1 MNVQANAPTDLKSD
15 LKSGAG
21 VGELWAGVLV
31 GPTAM
36 LLQLEINYALVL
48 WACATG
54 HTWPLHVVS
63 LLALLATI
71 VAGVLAYGVWFR
83 MNTDEDSG
91 GPLARSR
98 FMAAVGILISL
109 LMAAV
114 IVAQWLPVFIHHP
127 CER

>member
-1 MNVQANAPTDLKSD
+1 VQANATAD
-15 LKSGAG
+15 LKSGVG

-36 LLQLEINYALVL
+36 LLQLELNYALVL
-48 WACATG
+48 WSCATG
-54 HTWPLHVVS
+54 HTWPLHLVS
-63 LLALLATI
+63 VLALLFTMA
-71 VAGVLAYGVWFR
+71 AGLLAYRIWR
-83 MNTDEDSG
+83 RLATNEDSG

-98 FMAAVGILISL
+98 FMAAVGLLISL

>member
-1 MNVQANAPTDLKSD
+1 MNVHANAAAD
-15 LKSGAG
+15 LKSGEG
-21 VGELWAGVLV
+21 VGQLWAGVLV

-36 LLQLEINYALVL
+36 LLQLETNYGLVL
-48 WACATG
+48 WACRTG

-63 LLALLATI
+63 LVALLATI

-83 MNTDEDSG
+83 LNTEEDGG

-98 FMAAVGILISL
+98 FMSAVGILISL

>member
-1 MNVQANAPTDLKSD
+1 MNVQANAAAD
-15 LKSGAG
+15 LKSGVG

-36 LLQLEINYALVL
+36 LLQLETNYALVL
-48 WACATG
+48 WACRTG
-54 HTWPLHVVS
+54 HTWPLHAVS
-63 LLALLATI
+63 LFALLATI

-83 MNTDEDSG
+83 LNTEEDSG

-114 IVAQWLPVFIHHP
+114 IVAQWLPIFIHHP

>member
-1 MNVQANAPTDLKSD
+1 MNGQANAAED

-36 LLQLEINYALVL
+36 MLQLEGNYALVL
-48 WACATG
+48 WACRTG
-54 HTWPLHVVS
+54 HTWPLHAVS
-63 LLALLATI
+63 LFALLATI
-71 VAGVLAYGVWFR
+71 VAGVMAYGVWFR
-83 MNTDEDSG
+83 LNSEEDAG
-91 GPLARSR
+91 GSLARSR

>member
-1 MNVQANAPTDLKSD
+1 MNVQANASGE

-21 VGELWAGVLV
+21 IGELWAGVLV

-36 LLQLEINYALVL
+36 LLQLETNYALVL
-48 WACATG
+48 WACRTG

-63 LLALLATI
+63 LFALLATI

-83 MNTDEDSG
+83 LNTEEDSG

-114 IVAQWLPVFIHHP
+114 IVAQWLPIFIHHP

>member
-1 MNVQANAPTDLKSD
+1 VEANATAD

-36 LLQLEINYALVL
+36 LLQLETNYGLVL
-48 WACATG
+48 WSCATG
-54 HTWPLHVVS
+54 KTWPLHLVS
-63 LLALLATI
+63 LVALLATV
-71 VAGVLAYGVWFR
+71 VAGWLAYRVWGR
-83 MNTDEDSG
+83 VKAHEDSG
-91 GPLARSR
+91 GPVGRSR

-109 LMAAV
+109 LMCVV
-114 IVAQWLPVFIHHP
+114 IVAQWIPVFIHHP

>member
-1 MNVQANAPTDLKSD
+1 MNVQANAATD
-15 LKSGAG
+15 LKSGAS

-36 LLQLEINYALVL
+36 LLQLEANYALVL
-48 WACATG
+48 WACRTG

-63 LLALLATI
+63 LVALLATI

-83 MNTDEDSG
+83 LNTEEDAG

-98 FMAAVGILISL
+98 FMSAVGILISL

-114 IVAQWLPVFIHHP
+114 IVAQWLPIFIHHP

>member
-1 MNVQANAPTDLKSD
+1 MQANAAAD

-36 LLQLEINYALVL
+36 LLQLQINYALVL

-54 HTWPLHVVS
+54 RTWPLHLVS
-63 LLALLATI
+63 AIALLVTV
-71 VAGVLAYGVWFR
+71 VAGFLAYRIWR
-83 MNTDEDSG
+83 RLAALHEDG
-91 GPLARSR
+91 GGTLARSR

-114 IVAQWLPVFIHHP
+114 IVAQWLPIFIHHP

>member
-1 MNVQANAPTDLKSD
+1 MSAEPNITRD
-15 LKSGAG
+15 LKSGVG

-48 WACATG
+48 WSCATG
-54 HTWPLHVVS
+54 RTWPLHLVS
-63 LLALLATI
+63 VLAVLFTLAAGLLAHRIWRRLATS
-71 VAGVLAYGVWFR
+71 
-83 MNTDEDSG
+83 EDSG
-91 GPLARSR
+91 GPFARSR
-98 FMAAVGILISL
+98 FMAAVGVMISL

-114 IVAQWLPVFIHHP
+114 IVAQWLPVFLHHP

>member
-1 MNVQANAPTDLKSD
+1 MNGQANAAED

-36 LLQLEINYALVL
+36 LFQLEANYALVL
-48 WACATG
+48 WACRTG

-63 LLALLATI
+63 LFALLATI

-83 MNTDEDSG
+83 LNTEEDSG
-91 GPLARSR
+91 GPFARSR

>member
-1 MNVQANAPTDLKSD
+1 MNVQANAAAD

-36 LLQLEINYALVL
+36 LLQLETNYALVL
-48 WACATG
+48 WACQTG

-63 LLALLATI
+63 LVALLATI

-83 MNTDEDSG
+83 FNSEEDAG
-91 GPLARSR
+91 GPVARSR
-98 FMAAVGILISL
+98 FMSAVGILISL
-109 LMAAV
+109 IMAAV
-114 IVAQWLPVFIHHP
+114 IVAQWLPIFIHHP

>member
-1 MNVQANAPTDLKSD
+1 MQANAAED

-21 VGELWAGVLV
+21 VGELWAGLLV
-31 GPTAM
+31 GPTSM
-36 LLQLEINYALVL
+36 LMQLEINYALVL
-48 WACATG
+48 WSCATG
-54 HTWPLHVVS
+54 HTWPLHLVS
-63 LLALLATI
+63 VFALLVT
-71 VAGVLAYGVWFR
+71 VLAGFLAYRIWR
-83 MNTDEDSG
+83 RLATDEDSG

-109 LMAAV
+109 LMVAV